1 MGNTTKKAFP
11 VLNMHCAG
19 CANNVEKT
27 VKKLPGVIE
36 ASVNFATNTLT
47 VSYEKEQLTP
57 GEIRAAVLAAG
68 YDLIV
73 EEAHKEER
81 REEEQHKRYTRL
93 KWKVIGAWILVVPL
107 LVYSMILMH
116 VPYSNEIQMVLAI
129 PVMVFFGGGFFTGA
143 WKQAKLGRS
152 NMDTLVALSTSIAFL
167 FSLFN
172 TFFPEFWYDRGLE
185 PHVYYGVAAV
195 IIAFSLT
202 GEFMEERARRNVSAA
217 ICRLGGWQHNAARV
231 LPEKQRIDDRVAEL
245 FVPVILIISLLTFF
259 IWVFFG
265 GIDVVSHGLFAA
277 LSVLV
282 VACPCAVGLATPVA
296 LAAGLNK
303 AARNH
308 ILIRDTSALEQMRNV
323 DVVVFDKTGTLT
335 EGHPTVIGW
344 LWAQGQEEHYK
355 DVLLA
360 AESTSD
366 HPLAEAIV
374 TALEGE
380 EQVIPA
386 HLDGFESIAGKGV
399 RVAYQGAEYWVG
411 SHKLLKDYQANLS
424 DILAD
429 MLTQYES
436 DGNSIVYFG
445 RENDLLA
452 VIAIKDQLR
461 VTSME
466 AIRELRIQDIEIC
479 MLTGD
484 GERTASSVAGSLGIM
499 RFVADAMPDDK
510 EDFIHKLQLQGKTVA
525 MVGDGVNDAQA
536 LSCADVSIAMGKGT
550 DTLMDTAMITLRTSD
565 LLLLP
570 KVFRLSH
577 QTVGLVYRN
586 LFWAFIYNT
595 VGIFVAAGVLYP
607 VYDILLSPAL
617 AGAAMA
623 LSCVSVAL
631 SSLRLSSRF

>member
-1 MGNTTKKAFP
+1 MSNIITKAHP
-11 VLNMHCAG
+11 VPDMHSTG
-19 CANNVEKT
+19 LRV
-27 VKKLPGVIE
+27 V
-36 ASVNFATNTLT
+36 
-47 VSYEKEQLTP
+47 
-57 GEIRAAVLAAG
+57 
-68 YDLIV
+68 
-73 EEAHKEER
+73 
-81 REEEQHKRYTRL
+81 
-93 KWKVIGAWILVVPL
+93 GAWLFAIVLIPFSTVFV
-107 LVYSMILMH
+107 H
-116 VPYSNEIQMVLAI
+116 VPYTREIQMVLAI
-129 PVMVFFGGGFFTGA
+129 PVLLFFGAPFYAGA
-143 WKQAKLGRS
+143 WKGTRSGR
-152 NMDTLVALSTSIAFL
+152 NNIDRLVALTTSVAFL
-167 FSLFN
+167 FSVFN
-172 TFFPEFWYDRGLE
+172 TFFPDYWLGIGLD
-185 PHVYYGVAAV
+185 YGVAAV

-231 LPEKQRIDDRVAEL
+231 LPEKQRIDDRVAGF

>member
-1 MGNTTKKAFP
+1 MP
-11 VLNMHCAG
+11 DMHSTG
-19 CANNVEKT
+19 LRV
-27 VKKLPGVIE
+27 V
-36 ASVNFATNTLT
+36 
-47 VSYEKEQLTP
+47 
-57 GEIRAAVLAAG
+57 
-68 YDLIV
+68 
-73 EEAHKEER
+73 
-81 REEEQHKRYTRL
+81 
-93 KWKVIGAWILVVPL
+93 GAWLFAIVLILFSTVFV
-107 LVYSMILMH
+107 H
-116 VPYSNEIQMVLAI
+116 VPYTREIQMVLAI
-129 PVMVFFGGGFFTGA
+129 PVLLFFGAPFYAGA
-143 WKQAKLGRS
+143 WKGTRSGR
-152 NMDTLVALSTSIAFL
+152 NNIDRLVALTTSVAFL
-167 FSLFN
+167 FSVFN
-172 TFFPEFWYDRGLE
+172 TFFPDYWLGIGLE

-231 LPEKQRIDDRVAEL
+231 LPEKQRIDDRVAGF
-245 FVPVILIISLLTFF
+245 FVPVILIVSLLTFF

-265 GIDVVSHGLFAA
+265 GIGVVSHGLFAA

-282 VACPCAVGLATPVA
+282 VACPCVIGLATPVA

-344 LWAQGQEEHYK
+344 LWAQGQEDHYK

-466 AIRELRIQDIEIC
+466 AIRELRTQDIEIC

-484 GERTASSVAGSLGIM
+484 GERTASS
-499 RFVADAMPDDK
+499 VADAMPDDK

-577 QTVGLVYRN
+577 QTVGLMYRN

>member
-1 MGNTTKKAFP
+1 MLDMHSTGLRVVGAWLFAI
-11 VLNMHCAG
+11 VLILFS
-19 CANNVEKT
+19 T
-27 VKKLPGVIE
+27 VFVHIP
-36 ASVNFATNTLT
+36 
-47 VSYEKEQLTP
+47 
-57 GEIRAAVLAAG
+57 
-68 YDLIV
+68 
-73 EEAHKEER
+73 
-81 REEEQHKRYTRL
+81 YTR
-93 KWKVIGAWILVVPL
+93 
-107 LVYSMILMH
+107 
-116 VPYSNEIQMVLAI
+116 EIQMVLAI
-129 PVMVFFGGGFFTGA
+129 PVLLFFGAPFYAGA
-143 WKQAKLGRS
+143 WKGTRSGR
-152 NMDTLVALSTSIAFL
+152 NNIDRLVALTTSVAFL
-167 FSLFN
+167 FSVFN
-172 TFFPEFWYDRGLE
+172 TFFPDYWLGIGLE

-202 GEFMEERARRNVSAA
+202 GEFMEERAQRTVSAA
-217 ICRLGGWQHNAARV
+217 IRRLGGWQHNAARV

-282 VACPCAVGLATPVA
+282 VACPCVVA

-386 HLDGFESIAGKGV
+386 HLDGFENITGKGV

-570 KVFRLSH
+570 KVFRLSR
-577 QTVGLVYRN
+577 QTVSLMYRN

>member
-1 MGNTTKKAFP
+1 MSNIITKAHP
-11 VLNMHCAG
+11 VPDMHSTG
-19 CANNVEKT
+19 LRV
-27 VKKLPGVIE
+27 V
-36 ASVNFATNTLT
+36 
-47 VSYEKEQLTP
+47 
-57 GEIRAAVLAAG
+57 
-68 YDLIV
+68 
-73 EEAHKEER
+73 
-81 REEEQHKRYTRL
+81 
-93 KWKVIGAWILVVPL
+93 GAWLFAIVLILFSTVFV
-107 LVYSMILMH
+107 H
-116 VPYSNEIQMVLAI
+116 VPYTREIQMVLAI
-129 PVMVFFGGGFFTGA
+129 PVLLFFGAPFYTGA
-143 WKQAKLGRS
+143 WKGTRSGR
-152 NMDTLVALSTSIAFL
+152 NNIDRLVALTTSVAFL
-167 FSLFN
+167 FSVFN
-172 TFFPEFWYDRGLE
+172 TFFPDYWLGIGLE

-245 FVPVILIISLLTFF
+245 FVPVILIIPCLPFYM
-259 IWVFFG
+259 VFFG

-282 VACPCAVGLATPVA
+282 VACPCVVGLATPVA

-366 HPLAEAIV
+366 HPLVEAIV

-386 HLDGFESIAGKGV
+386 HLDGFENITGKGV

-466 AIRELRIQDIEIC
+466 AIRELRTQDIEIC

-499 RFVADAMPDDK
+499 RFMADAMPDDK

-570 KVFRLSH
+570 KVFRLSR
-577 QTVGLVYRN
+577 QTVSLMYRN

>member
-1 MGNTTKKAFP
+1 MSNIVTNAHP
-11 VLNMHCAG
+11 VPDMHSTG
-19 CANNVEKT
+19 
-27 VKKLPGVIE
+27 L
-36 ASVNFATNTLT
+36 
-47 VSYEKEQLTP
+47 
-57 GEIRAAVLAAG
+57 R
-68 YDLIV
+68 
-73 EEAHKEER
+73 
-81 REEEQHKRYTRL
+81 
-93 KWKVIGAWILVVPL
+93 VIGAWLFTIV
-107 LVYSMILMH
+107 LMLFSTVFVH
-116 VPYSNEIQMVLAI
+116 ISYTREIQMVLAI
-129 PVMVFFGGGFFTGA
+129 PVLLFFGAPFYAGA
-143 WKQAKLGRS
+143 WKGTRSGRS
-152 NMDTLVALSTSIAFL
+152 NMDRLVALTVSVAFL
-167 FSLFN
+167 FSVFN
-172 TFFPEFWYDRGLE
+172 TFFPDYWLGIGLE
-185 PHVYYGVAAV
+185 PHVYYVVAAV
-195 IIAFSLT
+195 VIALSLT
-202 GEFMEERARRNVSAA
+202 GEFMEERVRSNASATVR
-217 ICRLGGWQHNAARV
+217 RLGGWQHNAARV

-245 FVPVILIISLLTFF
+245 FVPIILLISLLTFF
-259 IWVFFG
+259 IWVFLG
-265 GIDVVSHGLFAA
+265 GIDVVAHGLFAA

-282 VACPCAVGLATPVA
+282 VACPCAVGLAVPVA
-296 LAAGLNK
+296 LAVSVNK

-308 ILIRDTSALEQMRNV
+308 IFIRDTSALEQMRNV
-323 DVVVFDKTGTLT
+323 DIVVFDKTGTLT
-335 EGHPTVIGW
+335 EGHPTVTGW

-366 HPLAEAIV
+366 HPLAEAIA

-386 HLDGFESIAGKGV
+386 HLDGFESITGKGV
-399 RVAYQGAEYWVG
+399 RVAYQGMEYWVG

-445 RENDLLA
+445 RESDLLA

-466 AIRELRIQDIEIC
+466 AVRELRAQDIEIC

-525 MVGDGVNDAQA
+525 MVGDGVNDVRA
-536 LSCADVSIAMGKGT
+536 LACADVSIVMGKGA
-550 DTLMDTAMITLRTSD
+550 DTLVNAAMITLKTSD

-577 QTVGLVYRN
+577 QTVSLMCRN

-595 VGIFVAAGVLYP
+595 VAVFVAAGVLYP
-607 VYDILLSPAL
+607 VYDILLSPML
-617 AGAAMA
+617 AGAAML
-623 LSCVSVAL
+623 LSCMSVVL
-631 SSLRLSSRF
+631 SNLSMRYRF

>member
-1 MGNTTKKAFP
+1 
-11 VLNMHCAG
+11 
-19 CANNVEKT
+19 
-27 VKKLPGVIE
+27 
-36 ASVNFATNTLT
+36 
-47 VSYEKEQLTP
+47 
-57 GEIRAAVLAAG
+57 
-68 YDLIV
+68 
-73 EEAHKEER
+73 
-81 REEEQHKRYTRL
+81 
-93 KWKVIGAWILVVPL
+93 
-107 LVYSMILMH
+107 MI
-116 VPYSNEIQMVLAI
+116 
-129 PVMVFFGGGFFTGA
+129 
-143 WKQAKLGRS
+143 
-152 NMDTLVALSTSIAFL
+152 
-167 FSLFN
+167 
-172 TFFPEFWYDRGLE
+172 
-185 PHVYYGVAAV
+185 
-195 IIAFSLT
+195 
-202 GEFMEERARRNVSAA
+202 
-217 ICRLGGWQHNAARV
+217 
-231 LPEKQRIDDRVAEL
+231 
-245 FVPVILIISLLTFF
+245 
-259 IWVFFG
+259 
-265 GIDVVSHGLFAA
+265 
-277 LSVLV
+277 
-282 VACPCAVGLATPVA
+282 GLATPVA

-335 EGHPTVIGW
+335 LTEGHPTVIGW
-344 LWAQGQEEHYK
+344 LWAQGQEDHYK

-466 AIRELRIQDIEIC
+466 AIRELRTQDIEIC

-570 KVFRLSH
+570 KVFRLSR
-577 QTVGLVYRN
+577 QTVSLMYRN

>member
-1 MGNTTKKAFP
+1 MSNIITKAHP
-11 VLNMHCAG
+11 VPDMHSTG
-19 CANNVEKT
+19 LRV
-27 VKKLPGVIE
+27 V
-36 ASVNFATNTLT
+36 
-47 VSYEKEQLTP
+47 
-57 GEIRAAVLAAG
+57 
-68 YDLIV
+68 
-73 EEAHKEER
+73 
-81 REEEQHKRYTRL
+81 
-93 KWKVIGAWILVVPL
+93 GAWLFAIVLILFSTVFV
-107 LVYSMILMH
+107 H
-116 VPYSNEIQMVLAI
+116 VPYTREIQMVLAI
-129 PVMVFFGGGFFTGA
+129 PVLLFFGAPFYAGA
-143 WKQAKLGRS
+143 WKGTRSGR
-152 NMDTLVALSTSIAFL
+152 NNIDRLVALTTSVAFL
-167 FSLFN
+167 FSVFN
-172 TFFPEFWYDRGLE
+172 TFFPDYWLGIGLE

-245 FVPVILIISLLTFF
+245 LSRSFSSFPADLF

-386 HLDGFESIAGKGV
+386 HLDGFENITGKGV

-570 KVFRLSH
+570 KVFRLSR
-577 QTVGLVYRN
+577 QTVSLMYRN

>member
-1 MGNTTKKAFP
+1 M
-11 VLNMHCAG
+11 
-19 CANNVEKT
+19 
-27 VKKLPGVIE
+27 
-36 ASVNFATNTLT
+36 
-47 VSYEKEQLTP
+47 
-57 GEIRAAVLAAG
+57 
-68 YDLIV
+68 
-73 EEAHKEER
+73 
-81 REEEQHKRYTRL
+81 
-93 KWKVIGAWILVVPL
+93 
-107 LVYSMILMH
+107 
-116 VPYSNEIQMVLAI
+116 
-129 PVMVFFGGGFFTGA
+129 
-143 WKQAKLGRS
+143 
-152 NMDTLVALSTSIAFL
+152 
-167 FSLFN
+167 
-172 TFFPEFWYDRGLE
+172 
-185 PHVYYGVAAV
+185 
-195 IIAFSLT
+195 
-202 GEFMEERARRNVSAA
+202 
-217 ICRLGGWQHNAARV
+217 
-231 LPEKQRIDDRVAEL
+231 
-245 FVPVILIISLLTFF
+245 
-259 IWVFFG
+259 FFG

-282 VACPCAVGLATPVA
+282 VACPCVVGLATPVA

-386 HLDGFESIAGKGV
+386 HLDGFENITGKGV

-429 MLTQYES
+429 MLTQY
-436 DGNSIVYFG
+436 
-445 RENDLLA
+445 
-452 VIAIKDQLR
+452 
-461 VTSME
+461 
-466 AIRELRIQDIEIC
+466 
-479 MLTGD
+479 
-484 GERTASSVAGSLGIM
+484 AGSLGIM
-499 RFVADAMPDDK
+499 RFMADAMPDDK

-570 KVFRLSH
+570 KVFRLSR
-577 QTVGLVYRN
+577 QTVSLMYRN

>member
-1 MGNTTKKAFP
+1 MSNIITKAHP
-11 VLNMHCAG
+11 VLDMHSTELRVVGAWLF
-19 CANNVEKT
+19 AIVLILFST
-27 VKKLPGVIE
+27 VFVHIP
-36 ASVNFATNTLT
+36 
-47 VSYEKEQLTP
+47 
-57 GEIRAAVLAAG
+57 
-68 YDLIV
+68 
-73 EEAHKEER
+73 
-81 REEEQHKRYTRL
+81 YTR
-93 KWKVIGAWILVVPL
+93 
-107 LVYSMILMH
+107 
-116 VPYSNEIQMVLAI
+116 EIQMVLAI
-129 PVMVFFGGGFFTGA
+129 PVLLFFGFPFYSGA
-143 WKQAKLGRS
+143 WKGTRSGR
-152 NMDTLVALSTSIAFL
+152 NNIDRLVALTTSVAFL
-167 FSLFN
+167 FSVFN
-172 TFFPEFWYDRGLE
+172 TFFPDYWLGIGLE

-202 GEFMEERARRNVSAA
+202 GEFMEERARRTVSAA

-282 VACPCAVGLATPVA
+282 VACPCVVGLATPVA

-355 DVLLA
+355 AVLLA

-386 HLDGFESIAGKGV
+386 HLDGFENITGKGV

-466 AIRELRIQDIEIC
+466 AIRELRTQDIEIC

-570 KVFRLSH
+570 KVFRLSR
-577 QTVGLVYRN
+577 QTVSLMYRN

>member
-1 MGNTTKKAFP
+1 MP
-11 VLNMHCAG
+11 DMHSTG
-19 CANNVEKT
+19 LRV
-27 VKKLPGVIE
+27 V
-36 ASVNFATNTLT
+36 
-47 VSYEKEQLTP
+47 
-57 GEIRAAVLAAG
+57 
-68 YDLIV
+68 
-73 EEAHKEER
+73 
-81 REEEQHKRYTRL
+81 
-93 KWKVIGAWILVVPL
+93 GAWLFAIVLILFSTVFV
-107 LVYSMILMH
+107 H
-116 VPYSNEIQMVLAI
+116 VPYTREIQMVLAI
-129 PVMVFFGGGFFTGA
+129 PVLLFFGAPFYAGA
-143 WKQAKLGRS
+143 WKGTRSGR
-152 NMDTLVALSTSIAFL
+152 NNIDRLVALTTSVAFL
-167 FSLFN
+167 FSVFN
-172 TFFPEFWYDRGLE
+172 TFFPDYWLGIGLE

-386 HLDGFESIAGKGV
+386 HLDGFENITGKGV

-452 VIAIKDQLR
+452 VIAIKLR

-570 KVFRLSH
+570 KVFRLSR
-577 QTVGLVYRN
+577 QTVSLMYRN

>member
-1 MGNTTKKAFP
+1 MP
-11 VLNMHCAG
+11 DMHSTG
-19 CANNVEKT
+19 LRV
-27 VKKLPGVIE
+27 V
-36 ASVNFATNTLT
+36 
-47 VSYEKEQLTP
+47 
-57 GEIRAAVLAAG
+57 
-68 YDLIV
+68 
-73 EEAHKEER
+73 
-81 REEEQHKRYTRL
+81 
-93 KWKVIGAWILVVPL
+93 GAWLFAIVLILFSTVFV
-107 LVYSMILMH
+107 H
-116 VPYSNEIQMVLAI
+116 VPYTREIQMVLAI
-129 PVMVFFGGGFFTGA
+129 PVLLFFGAPFYAGA
-143 WKQAKLGRS
+143 WKGTRSGR
-152 NMDTLVALSTSIAFL
+152 NNIDRLVALTTSVAFL
-167 FSLFN
+167 FSVFN
-172 TFFPEFWYDRGLE
+172 TFFPDYWLGIGLE

-231 LPEKQRIDDRVAEL
+231 LPEKQRIDGVAEL

-570 KVFRLSH
+570 KVFRLSR
-577 QTVGLVYRN
+577 QTVSLMYRN

>member
-1 MGNTTKKAFP
+1 M
-11 VLNMHCAG
+11 
-19 CANNVEKT
+19 
-27 VKKLPGVIE
+27 
-36 ASVNFATNTLT
+36 
-47 VSYEKEQLTP
+47 
-57 GEIRAAVLAAG
+57 
-68 YDLIV
+68 
-73 EEAHKEER
+73 
-81 REEEQHKRYTRL
+81 
-93 KWKVIGAWILVVPL
+93 
-107 LVYSMILMH
+107 
-116 VPYSNEIQMVLAI
+116 
-129 PVMVFFGGGFFTGA
+129 
-143 WKQAKLGRS
+143 
-152 NMDTLVALSTSIAFL
+152 
-167 FSLFN
+167 FN
-172 TFFPEFWYDRGLE
+172 TFFPDYWLGIGLE

-202 GEFMEERARRNVSAA
+202 GEFMEERAQRTVSAA
-217 ICRLGGWQHNAARV
+217 IRRLGGWQHNAARV

-282 VACPCAVGLATPVA
+282 VACPCVVGLATPVA

-386 HLDGFESIAGKGV
+386 HLDGFENITGKGV

-570 KVFRLSH
+570 KVFRLSR
-577 QTVGLVYRN
+577 QTVSLMYRN

>member
-1 MGNTTKKAFP
+1 MGSD
-11 VLNMHCAG
+11 
-19 CANNVEKT
+19 
-27 VKKLPGVIE
+27 VKEFEV
-36 ASVNFATNTLT
+36 
-47 VSYEKEQLTP
+47 
-57 GEIRAAVLAAG
+57 GEMVGIG
-68 YDLIV
+68 YDNCGECEFCKKGLTSECVTLGAGRNKLSPDGYHGGFGCSEYVIKPYRSLFKLNQNMDPSEAAFVEPVGTVCQGIRKLRVQQGEKIV
-73 EEAHKEER
+73 
-81 REEEQHKRYTRL
+81 
-93 KWKVIGAWILVVPL
+93 VIGAGT
-107 LVYSMILMH
+107 MG
-116 VPYSNEIQMVLAI
+116 VLNA
-129 PVMVFFGGGFFTGA
+129 
-143 WKQAKLGRS
+143 
-152 NMDTLVALSTSIAFL
+152 LVAKAEGCEVMITEMMDKKIEVAKELGLNVVDVKEKDPVEAVKEWT
-167 FSLFN
+167 
-172 TFFPEFWYDRGLE
+172 DGRG
-185 PHVYYGVAAV
+185 V
-195 IIAFSLT
+195 
-202 GEFMEERARRNVSAA
+202 
-217 ICRLGGWQHNAARV
+217 
-231 LPEKQRIDDRVAEL
+231 
-245 FVPVILIISLLTFF
+245 
-259 IWVFFG
+259 
-265 GIDVVSHGLFAA
+265 DVVSHGLFAA

-570 KVFRLSH
+570 KVFRLSR
-577 QTVGLVYRN
+577 QTVSLMYRN

>member
-1 MGNTTKKAFP
+1 MSNIVTNAHP
-11 VLNMHCAG
+11 VPNMHSTG
-19 CANNVEKT
+19 
-27 VKKLPGVIE
+27 L
-36 ASVNFATNTLT
+36 
-47 VSYEKEQLTP
+47 
-57 GEIRAAVLAAG
+57 R
-68 YDLIV
+68 
-73 EEAHKEER
+73 
-81 REEEQHKRYTRL
+81 
-93 KWKVIGAWILVVPL
+93 VIGAWLFTIVLILFSTVFVHIS
-107 LVYSMILMH
+107 YTR
-116 VPYSNEIQMVLAI
+116 EIQMVLAI
-129 PVMVFFGGGFFTGA
+129 PVLLFFGAPFYAGA
-143 WKQAKLGRS
+143 WKGTRSGRS
-152 NMDTLVALSTSIAFL
+152 NMDRLVALTVSVAFL
-167 FSLFN
+167 FSVFN
-172 TFFPEFWYDRGLE
+172 TFFPDYWLGIGLE
-185 PHVYYGVAAV
+185 PHVYYVVAAV
-195 IIAFSLT
+195 VIALSLT
-202 GEFMEERARRNVSAA
+202 GEFMEERVRSNVSATVH
-217 ICRLGGWQHNAARV
+217 RLGGWQHNAARV
-231 LPEKQRIDDRVAEL
+231 LPEKQRIDDRVAGL
-245 FVPVILIISLLTFF
+245 FVPIILLISLLTFF
-259 IWVFFG
+259 IWVFLG
-265 GIDVVSHGLFAA
+265 GIDVVAHGLFAA

-282 VACPCAVGLATPVA
+282 VACPCAVGVAVPVA
-296 LAAGLNK
+296 LAVSVNK

-308 ILIRDTSALEQMRNV
+308 IFIRDTSALEQMRNV

-335 EGHPTVIGW
+335 EGHPTVTGW

-386 HLDGFESIAGKGV
+386 HLDGFESITGKGV
-399 RVAYQGAEYWVG
+399 RVAYQGMEYWVG

-445 RENDLLA
+445 RESDLLA

-466 AIRELRIQDIEIC
+466 AVRELRAQDIEIC

-499 RFVADAMPDDK
+499 HFVADAMPDDK

-525 MVGDGVNDAQA
+525 MVGDGVNDVRA
-536 LSCADVSIAMGKGT
+536 LACADVSIVMGKGA
-550 DTLMDTAMITLRTSD
+550 DTLVNAAMITLKTSD

-577 QTVGLVYRN
+577 QTVSLMCRN

-595 VGIFVAAGVLYP
+595 VTVFVAAGVLYP
-607 VYDILLSPAL
+607 VYDILLNPML
-617 AGAAMA
+617 AGAAML
-623 LSCVSVAL
+623 LSCMSVVL
-631 SSLRLSSRF
+631 SNLSMRYRF

>member
-1 MGNTTKKAFP
+1 MSNIITKAHP
-11 VLNMHCAG
+11 VLDMHSTGLRVVGAWLF
-19 CANNVEKT
+19 AIVLILFST
-27 VKKLPGVIE
+27 VFVHIP
-36 ASVNFATNTLT
+36 
-47 VSYEKEQLTP
+47 
-57 GEIRAAVLAAG
+57 
-68 YDLIV
+68 
-73 EEAHKEER
+73 
-81 REEEQHKRYTRL
+81 YTR
-93 KWKVIGAWILVVPL
+93 
-107 LVYSMILMH
+107 
-116 VPYSNEIQMVLAI
+116 EIQMVLAI
-129 PVMVFFGGGFFTGA
+129 PVLLFFGAPFYTGA
-143 WKQAKLGRS
+143 WKGTRSGR
-152 NMDTLVALSTSIAFL
+152 NNIDRLVALTTSVAFL
-167 FSLFN
+167 FSVFN
-172 TFFPEFWYDRGLE
+172 TFFPDYWLGIGLE

-202 GEFMEERARRNVSAA
+202 GEFMEERARRTVSAA

-282 VACPCAVGLATPVA
+282 VACPCVVGLATPVA

-386 HLDGFESIAGKGV
+386 HLDGFENITGKGV

-570 KVFRLSH
+570 KVFRLSR
-577 QTVGLVYRN
+577 QTVSLMYRN

>member
-386 HLDGFESIAGKGV
+386 HLDGFENITGKGV

-424 DILAD
+424 DILAN

-570 KVFRLSH
+570 KVFRLSR
-577 QTVGLVYRN
+577 QTVSLMYRN